1 MRQAARALWLVLST
15 SVRVSPRNSLLS
27 LAEAAG
33 KALSALNPLFFAW
46 FVTGALELD
55 LRQVGLAV
63 GGILAATALNSVLQ
77 ALGTQARIRQS
88 AEVGFVFDRQVAELT
103 ARIETLDHLE
113 APAYLDKLQI
123 LRDNS
128 RALSGVINSILN
140 LINNLGY
147 VGATVVVALS
157 ADWRLLVL
165 ALFGFP
171 SVLTIAQQ
179 LRWEKQAEDDSAEP
193 GRLSR
198 TLTDLSAGTDA
209 GAEIRVFGLRREL
222 SRLTHQAVGAW
233 RAPMVRLA
241 GRMSLLTLVT
251 GLIYFGA
258 AVAIVAW
265 MTYDALH
272 GRVSVGALVIAV
284 SSIGAMQLFSQVVV
298 VGFQQLATA
307 TRSAERFI
315 WLRDYAAKVAADHR
329 GIQPSPRSLT
339 TGIRLEDVSYR
350 YSEANHDSLDK
361 ITLDLPAGSVV
372 ALVGENGAGKSTL
385 VKLLAGLYDPSNGR
399 ILVDHT
405 DLADLDLT
413 AWRERMSGA
422 FQDHTNF
429 ELTARACVGVGQLD
443 GIDDDD
449 RVHAALRDGSADDVL
464 TAMPHGLDTQLG
476 TRWAGGIDLSGGQWQ
491 RLAIARGMMRTE
503 PLLLVLDEP
512 TSALDAATEHALF
525 ERYALA
531 AQAARDRGAIT
542 LLVTHRFSTVAAADT
557 VVVLDHGRIREVG
570 THAELIAADGAY
582 AELYAIQAAGYR

>member
-315 WLRDYAAKVAADHR
+315 WLRDYAAQVAADHR
-329 GIQPSPRSLT
+329 GIQPPPRSLT

-429 ELTARACVGVGQLD
+429 ELTARACVGIGQLD